1 MALSCQQHTA
11 YIYDRGGLRE
21 LIAITPL
28 TRVRWGRTRDDIST
42 ADVFVA
48 TPGRKCAEQ
57 LGMIEAGR
65 VELVIFRGTVRVWEG
80 PVTRVAYRG
89 DSVQITAHD
98 VMHYVNRTAMRAE
111 YDNRYPNT
119 TYVLD
124 RVKRILDAELARK
137 EALDPPIN
145 VLQHIQ
151 YLYITPRTDA
161 RTTARTLPYEM
172 SVFDHL
178 DAYAARGG
186 MDYTVVGRRILFWDV
201 HQPIGRTAQVTA
213 DDFLGD
219 PIITQYGMELATQVY
234 ITDGKGHHGSY
245 GLVDPYYGEW
255 EMVQDAYD
263 ETTGGPDDPVNDPNN
278 PDSGPT
284 VTEMNSQASRI
295 WSQSKR
301 PPIVVRIPDNTSLN
315 PAGVLS
321 IEDLVPGVWV
331 PLAAM
336 LPGRSVSQ
344 MQKLDSMT
352 VEETAESDE
361 VIQVTLSP
369 APIGS

>member
-1 MALSCQQHTA
+1 MALSCQTHTA
-11 YIYDRGGLRE
+11 FIYDRGGWRE
-21 LIAITPL
+21 LIAIDPL
-28 TRVRWGRTRDDIST
+28 TRVKWGRTRDDISS
-42 ADVFVA
+42 ADVYVA

-89 DSVQITAHD
+89 SSVQITAHD
-98 VMHYVNRTAMRAE
+98 VMHYVQRTAMRGE

-119 TYVLD
+119 TYVID
-124 RVKRILDAELARK
+124 RVQRIMNAELARK
-137 EALDPPIN
+137 EALDPPVN
-145 VLQHIQ
+145 VLPHVQ
-151 YLYITPRTDA
+151 YLYTTPRTDS
-161 RTTARTLPYEM
+161 RTAAQTKGYQQT
-172 SVFDHL
+172 VFDHI

-186 MDYTVVGRRILFWDV
+186 LDYTVVGRRILFWDV
-201 HQPIGRTAQVTA
+201 HQAIGQTPQVTG

-219 PIITQYGMELATQVY
+219 PIITQYGMELGTQVY
-234 ITDGKGHHGSY
+234 ITDGKGHHGSA
-245 GLVDPYYGEW
+245 GAQDPYYGEW
-255 EMVQDAYD
+255 EVVQAAYD
-263 ETTGGPDDPVNDPNN
+263 ETTAGPDNTVNN
-278 PDSGPT
+278 PRNLTAGPS
-284 VTEMNSQASRI
+284 VAEMDSQASRI
-295 WSQSKR
+295 WSQTKR

-331 PLAAM
+331 PLAAA
-336 LPGRSVSQ
+336 LPGRTVSQ

-352 VEETAESDE
+352 VEETAASDE
-361 VIQVTLSP
+361 VIQVVLSP